1 MRQSDVSKG
10 SGTADRRWLSQHAC
24 WARLPSLPRCARAA
38 LPGLGNR
45 AHEDPATQFQSGQR
59 LTSRPART
67 LLAIGSGSPVIA
79 HALAD
84 APSPSAR
91 TWALHCTLFR
101 GQTPPRAC
109 LYVLADLRRG
119 VALSAIQA
127 EQPLGGALAAWLEA
141 AAIGRPPP
149 RALQSAELP
158 SEQDRRALCAW
169 IACLRPCSRA
179 ADSGWAFLEAL
190 DQLLQSAWESLG
202 LAPGAVGEMPT
213 WSGAQQGLDHWFREH
228 CQHLS
233 GV

>member
-1 MRQSDVSKG
+1 MPLQ
-10 SGTADRRWLSQHAC
+10 T
-24 WARLPSLPRCARAA
+24 P
-38 LPGLGNR
+38 
-45 AHEDPATQFQSGQR
+45 
-59 LTSRPART
+59 
-67 LLAIGSGSPVIA
+67 
-79 HALAD
+79 
-84 APSPSAR
+84 PSPSAR

-119 VALSAIQA
+119 VALSAILA

-169 IACLRPCSRA
+169 IAA
-179 ADSGWAFLEAL
+179 YDVVLEPQTL
-190 DQLLQSAWESLG
+190 GGRFWKPVDQLLQSAWESLG

-213 WSGAQQGLDHWFREH
+213 WSGAQQGLDRWFREH